1 VRLYPAIDIQGGRVV
16 RLRRGEFD
24 TATVFS
30 DDPLSLALYWEEAGA
45 EVLHIVDLDAARTGE
60 PVNFDLVDRIVNA
73 VSVPVQYGGGVRNE
87 KTLALVAGTKIR
99 WTVIGTAAIISGDF
113 METARAWLGD
123 RLVVGVDCDGG
134 LVTTHGWQERSQ
146 MTALR
151 FVKTLE
157 KLGVTRVVYTDVTRD
172 GMMVGPNFEE
182 LIDLCGGTQVEIIL
196 SGGVSTLD
204 DLRRVK
210 KIGAK
215 NLIGVIV
222 GRALY
227 ENAFTLAEAKA
238 VLA

>member
-16 RLRRGEFD
+16 RLRRGDFD
-24 TATVFS
+24 TATIFS

-73 VSVPVQYGGGVRNE
+73 VSIPVQYGGGVRNE

-113 METARAWLGD
+113 LEMAYAWLGD

-146 MTALR
+146 MTAQR

-182 LIDLCGGTQVEIIL
+182 LIDLCAGTQVEIIL
-196 SGGVSTLD
+196 SGGVSMLD
-204 DLRRVK
+204 DVRRVR
-210 KIGAK
+210 KIDAK

>member
-1 VRLYPAIDIQGGRVV
+1 VRLYPAIDIQGGRAV
-16 RLRRGEFD
+16 RLRRGDFD

-30 DDPLSLALYWEEAGA
+30 DDPLSLALYWEEMGA

-151 FVKTLE
+151 FIKTLE
-157 KLGVTRVVYTDVTRD
+157 KLGVKRVVYTDVTRD
-172 GMMVGPNFEE
+172 GMMMGPNFDE
-182 LIDLCGGTQVEIIL
+182 LVELCEGTEVEVIL
-196 SGGVSTLD
+196 SGGVSTLA
-204 DLRRVK
+204 DLRRVGQ
-210 KIGAK
+210 IGAK
-215 NLIGVIV
+215 NLIGAII

-227 ENAFTLAEAKA
+227 ENAFTLAEAKG

>member
-1 VRLYPAIDIQGGRVV
+1 MRLYPAIDIQSGRAV
-16 RLRRGEFD
+16 RLRRGDFD
-24 TATVFS
+24 SATVFS
-30 DDPLSLALYWEEAGA
+30 DDPLSLAMYWQEMGA

-73 VSVPVQYGGGVRNE
+73 VSIPVQYGGGVRSE

-99 WTVIGTAAIISGDF
+99 WTVIGTAAIVNGEF

-123 RLVVGVDCDGG
+123 RFVVGVDCDAG

-146 MTALR
+146 MTARR
-151 FVKTLE
+151 FVTTLE

-172 GMMVGPNFEE
+172 GMMMGPNFEE
-182 LIDLCGGTQVEIIL
+182 LAELCSATAVEIIL

-204 DLRRVK
+204 DLRKVK
-210 KIGAK
+210 QIDAK

-227 ENAFTLAEAKA
+227 ENAFTLSEAKT

>member
-1 VRLYPAIDIQGGRVV
+1 MRLYPAIDIQSGRAV
-16 RLRRGEFD
+16 RLRRGDFD
-24 TATVFS
+24 SATVFS
-30 DDPLSLALYWEEAGA
+30 DDPLSLAMYWQEMGA
-45 EVLHIVDLDAARTGE
+45 EVLHVVDLDAARTGE

-73 VSVPVQYGGGVRNE
+73 VSIPVQYGGGVRSE
-87 KTLALVAGTKIR
+87 KPLALVAGTKIR
-99 WTVIGTAAIISGDF
+99 WTVIGTAAIVNGEF

-123 RLVVGVDCDGG
+123 RFVVGVDCDAG

-146 MTALR
+146 MTARR
-151 FVKTLE
+151 FVTTLE

-172 GMMVGPNFEE
+172 GMMMGPNFEE
-182 LIDLCGGTQVEIIL
+182 LAELCAATSVEIIL

-204 DLRRVK
+204 DLRKVK
-210 KIGAK
+210 QIDAK

-227 ENAFTLAEAKA
+227 ENAFTLSEAKT